1 MNRRGARGPYKKSAR
16 VKAEILEKATEAFA
30 QRGFTGTSVREIA
43 KAVGMT
49 QQGLSHH
56 FPTKEALLLAV
67 LQRRDELALDQYR
80 DRGMSATDILRAI
93 IQDNL
98 TKPGIV
104 QLTTTL
110 ASEAI
115 DPDHPAHEFFTE
127 HFTAARQVFATLL
140 RWGQRR
146 GEIRDDLDA
155 EELAPIVVAVYEG
168 LQLQWMIDP
177 ELDLELA
184 FEPLI
189 RVLAP
194 RPEGAASA

>member
-98 TKPGIV
+98 TKPDIV

-127 HFTAARQVFATLL
+127 HFAAARQVFATLL

-194 RPEGAASA
+194 RPEGAATG

>member
-98 TKPGIV
+98 TNPGIV
-104 QLTTTL
+104 QLTATL

-168 LQLQWMIDP
+168 LQLQWMIAP

-194 RPEGAASA
+194 RPEGAATG

>member
-98 TKPGIV
+98 TNPGIV
-104 QLTTTL
+104 QLTATL

-194 RPEGAASA
+194 RPEGAATG

>member
-194 RPEGAASA
+194 RPEGAATG

>member
-168 LQLQWMIDP
+168 LQLQWMIAP

-194 RPEGAASA
+194 RPEGAATG